1 MQKLY
6 ILSYF
11 SSYILYILFT
21 LCIASLFQ
29 GPPLFGDENIT
40 LIVALIALIFP
51 FFFYYY
57 TLIPVVKQAWNKL
70 SSIRKKQEP
79 LANYFAI
86 FGNLLSSICIPF
98 NAMSKNFL
106 IALVN

>member
-1 MQKLY
+1 MV
-6 ILSYF
+6 
-11 SSYILYILFT
+11 
-21 LCIASLFQ
+21 
-29 GPPLFGDENIT
+29 PPLFGDKNIT

-98 NAMSKNFL
+98 NAMSRNFL

>member
-1 MQKLY
+1 MVCIGS
-6 ILSYF
+6 ILGDIF
-11 SSYILYILFT
+11 DNKDPT
-21 LCIASLFQ
+21 LA
-29 GPPLFGDENIT
+29 DT
-40 LIVALIALIFP
+40 RLIVAFIALIFP

-98 NAMSKNFL
+98 NAVSRNFL

>member
-21 LCIASLFQ
+21 VCISTIIAQ
-29 GPPLFGDENIT
+29 NPLFGDYNIT
-40 LIVALIALIFP
+40 LIVAFIALIFP

-86 FGNLLSSICIPF
+86 FGNLLSSKHLYTF
-98 NAMSKNFL
+98 
-106 IALVN
+106 